1 MPELSRDLLS
11 ELAGRKSFDRGLD
24 YLGRVSGLREDAK
37 TVRATVRGQRRYRVR
52 LTVEGAFS
60 WHCDCPWAEEGNCCK
75 HVVAVGLVHLYEREH
90 GGTASSVPDVA
101 SYLRTLD
108 RERLVELLLEE
119 ADRSPALTLDLEA
132 RAVVASGSPEAL
144 RTLFEGALHVTEPV
158 PCEQAAEYAR
168 AVHSAVDAVQELERS
183 GRTEDAMELFN
194 AVLSFTGEA
203 EEMVEDPD
211 GEVLSALERLHA

>member
-11 ELAGRKSFDRGLD
+11 KPAGRKSFDRGLD
-24 YLGRVSGLREDAK
+24 YLGRVSGLRADGK
-37 TVRATVRGQRRYRVR
+37 TVRATVRGRQRYRVR
-52 LTVEGAFS
+52 ITTEGAFS
-60 WHCDCPWAEEGNCCK
+60 WHCDCPWAEEGDCCK

-90 GGTASSVPDVA
+90 GSARPSVPDIA
-101 SYLRTLD
+101 SYLHTLD

-132 RAVVASGSPEAL
+132 RAAVAARDPEAL

-158 PCEQAAEYAR
+158 SREQAAGYAR
-168 AVHSAVDAVQELERS
+168 AVHSAVDAVRELEGS

-194 AVLSFTGEA
+194 AVLSFTSEA

-211 GEVLSALERLHA
+211 GEVLSALERLHG